1 MRERGSG
8 RSKPRA
14 CASCQHPLHPPPPLD
29 RGDAPVRS
37 SFPGALPLPRSPG
50 RASTPSSTPPC
61 RPSPLHACPAPPS
74 SLLAWPL
81 VPAAGRSAAGTR
93 PLRRDADRVWVGRLR
108 SSPPPHSSS
117 LVRRWPPTCLAFPPS
132 PPPCHRCCPSCPSD
146 MCLPSPLLA
155 MRHTPSPPVRCRRS
169 PPRAV
174 ASLLP
179 VPVRR
184 ATTAALSTNCPST
197 CGRHPRPH
205 QGPTCRSCGRARPT
219 IQSPPAGQGLGREAR
234 EEGGAPRPVV
244 PPRLA

>member
-14 CASCQHPLHPPPPLD
+14 CASCQHPLHPPPPSI
-29 RGDAPVRS
+29 A
-37 SFPGALPLPRSPG
+37 ATPLSVPRSP
-50 RASTPSSTPPC
+50 A
-61 RPSPLHACPAPPS
+61 PSPFPALRGAHLPHLPRRPVAPPPSTPAPPPPPLS
-74 SLLAWPL
+74 WRGRWCPRPAGLQPVPDRYVGTPTVYGLAGCGP
-81 VPAAGRSAAGTR
+81 P
-93 PLRRDADRVWVGRLR
+93 
-108 SSPPPHSSS
+108 PPPHSSS